1 MIKFKS
7 VKGNNVDEADTT
19 VNGIAPDGNVNNGTK
34 LLKNS
39 LDPCEGKGYRVVSED
54 SYFASMKSTK

>member
-34 LLKNS
+34 LLKEL
-39 LDPCEGKGYRVVSED
+39 LDPCEGKGYRVVSAD
-54 SYFASMKSTK
+54 